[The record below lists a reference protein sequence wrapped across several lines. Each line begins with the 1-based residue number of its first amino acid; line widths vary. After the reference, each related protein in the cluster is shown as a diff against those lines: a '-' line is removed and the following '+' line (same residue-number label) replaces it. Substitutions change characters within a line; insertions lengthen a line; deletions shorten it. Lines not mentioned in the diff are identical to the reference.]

1 MMDKFFNRSPLFYMG
16 DKYKLLPEITPH
28 FPADINRFIEPF
40 TGGGSVFLNVDA
52 KEYLLN
58 DLDQEIMA
66 LHKFLRDSSKDPKK
80 FFQRLKR
87 ILRQYELSR
96 SFLEDVV
103 PHSLKK
109 EHVKTYYAKFN
120 KPGYLKLRSNF
131 NTSKPR
137 DYLKLYILLI
147 YGFNRILRFNQNG
160 EFNLPVGNV
169 DFNKNTEYALK
180 DYFSIIQSKK
190 IKLHTKDFK
199 DFLDSINYQKDDFVY
214 LDPPY
219 LITFGEYNKYWNEES
234 EEDLLRLLDELNNKK
249 VKWALSNVVEYTKE
263 TKMINKQLKSW
274 MTKYQVQKI
283 NSNYISF
290 RNNKQKIIKEVLVR
304 NFFK

>member
-1 MMDKFFNRSPLFYMG
+1 MSEKFYRSPLFYMG

-28 FPADINRFIEPF
+28 FPTKINRFIEPF
-40 TGGGSVFLNVDA
+40 TGGGSVFLNVNA
-52 KEYLLN
+52 KHYLLN
-58 DLDQEIMA
+58 DLDHEIMA
-66 LHKFLRDSSKDPKK
+66 LHAFLTDSSDDPEK

-87 ILRQYELSR
+87 IVRQYGLSR
-96 SFLEDVV
+96 SFLENVV
-103 PHSLKK
+103 PDSLKK

-120 KPGYLKLRSNF
+120 KPGYLQLRSNF
-131 NTSKPR
+131 NASKAK

-147 YGFNRILRFNQNG
+147 YGFNRILRFNQKG

-169 DFNKNTEYALK
+169 DFNKNTESALQ
-180 DYFSIIQSKK
+180 DYFSIIQSKR

-199 DFLDSINYQKDDFVY
+199 DFLGSISYQKDDFVY

-219 LITFGEYNKYWNEES
+219 LITFGEYNKFWNEKC
-234 EEDLLRLLDELNNKK
+234 EEDLLTLLDELSSKK
-249 VKWALSNVVEYTKE
+249 VKWALSNVVEYTKD

-290 RNNKQKIIKEVLVR
+290 RNNKQKIIKEVLVK
-304 NFFK
+304 NF